1 VAGSGGHWPTNKGT
15 FDKPGLF
22 EKDLVIEVT
31 GQEGRRFRGIRERPE
46 LAVAMQV
53 PPHERLGIA
62 YALERA
68 TVAALRE
75 EGVFASCRPLG
86 RASARPFEDS
96 AMRAFKLYAGK
107 DNASHVLEGTLT
119 LDRCT
124 DVMAV
129 HFEESPPLFHIRTGT
144 MHPQRNTSSR
154 LPVRSNSRPATVET
168 FILHPGDVLGGD
180 RRYRKRPQV
189 APDRRCAMAALPH
202 RAQAGRGGSLLR

>member
-1 VAGSGGHWPTNKGT
+1 
-15 FDKPGLF
+15 
-22 EKDLVIEVT
+22 
-31 GQEGRRFRGIRERPE
+31 
-46 LAVAMQV
+46 
-53 PPHERLGIA
+53 
-62 YALERA
+62 
-68 TVAALRE
+68 
-75 EGVFASCRPLG
+75 
-86 RASARPFEDS
+86 
-96 AMRAFKLYAGK
+96 MRAFKLYAGK

-144 MHPQRNTSSR
+144 THPQRNTSSR

-180 RRYRKRPQV
+180 RQYRKRPQV

-202 RAQAGRGGSLLR
+202 RAQAGRADLFCGEEVAHLCRRRLQRTRLETVIHRVKTADIKCALISASGASLPAD